1 MSDWMKANEKWVLR
15 TKSVC
20 GKNWIWTD
28 KGEIYDMSGT
38 KIVPLTM
45 TGYME
50 LAGIVRKR
58 FMKTLVDLPRDGDWD
73 EARVWAILDAIRDGE

>member
-1 MSDWMKANEKWVLR
+1 MSDWMKANEKWVLK

-20 GKNWIWTD
+20 GKLWMWSD
-28 KGEIYDMSGT
+28 KGNVYDMSGT

-45 TGYME
+45 KGSID
-50 LAGIVRKR
+50 LAEIVRKR

-73 EARVWAILDAIRDGE
+73 ETRVWNILDTIRDGE

>member
-1 MSDWMKANEKWVLR
+1 MKANEKWVLK

-20 GKNWIWTD
+20 GKLWMWSD
-28 KGEIYDMSGT
+28 KGNVYDMRGT

-45 TGYME
+45 KGYID
-50 LAGIVRKR
+50 LAEIVRKR

-73 EARVWAILDAIRDGE
+73 ETRVWNILDTIRDGE

>member
-1 MSDWMKANEKWVLR
+1 MSDWMKANEKWVLK

-20 GKNWIWTD
+20 GKLWMWSD
-28 KGEIYDMSGT
+28 KGNVYDISGT

-45 TGYME
+45 KGYID

-73 EARVWAILDAIRDGE
+73 ETRVWNILDTIRDGE